1 MDPRLDGIYLPKAF
15 RANRNR
21 RTSVSPWRREGSRL
35 AMIPFLFLFSFSLFL
50 FLALSPRLSAD
61 EGEGLS
67 IEIQRNRERTR
78 TKKRERNIVFFKH
91 VIRRV
96 ITHYA
101 LVDRVYLPC
110 TVEATNN
117 LDRNGEQSAIHCV
130 LPRSITTTANG
141 SSNLFSA
148 QVATSTTPLSVGI
161 PAR

>member
-35 AMIPFLFLFSFSLFL
+35 AMIPFLFSLFL
-50 FLALSPRLSAD
+50 SLALSPRLSAD

-67 IEIQRNRERTR
+67 IEIQRNRERTG

-91 VIRRV
+91 VIRCV